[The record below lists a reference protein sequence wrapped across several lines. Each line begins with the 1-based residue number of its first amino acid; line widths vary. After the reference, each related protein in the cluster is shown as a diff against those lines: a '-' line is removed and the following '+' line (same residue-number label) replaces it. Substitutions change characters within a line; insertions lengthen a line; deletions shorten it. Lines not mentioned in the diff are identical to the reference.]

1 MSSMGPI
8 SLKKE
13 IQKRIDVLPHELQK
27 KVLDFIDSLTQKLP
41 KGIPGKQ
48 LLRFAGCISH
58 DDLRT
63 MKEAIG
69 DGCEKVDLRNW

>member
-1 MSSMGPI
+1 MGPG

-48 LLRFAGCISH
+48 LPYRQ
-58 DDLRT
+58 
-63 MKEAIG
+63 
-69 DGCEKVDLRNW
+69 